1 MIITPSTNPSEDA
14 AQALT
19 LPEAHTLSSCAPEL
33 PPPETKLKAFD
44 PKTAD
49 TTAYR
54 KLRGE
59 TAEAWDN
66 EMVATMQVARQTG
79 LDAFIRAV
87 DEVRTVGME
96 KGKAA
101 FKTRYQKAFPDID
114 FTKPVTTRSTN
125 ATGEFVLS
133 VEQDGKSYTSKDP
146 AIIRAEA
153 LYAFLAHADTT
164 GAREGIPKGF
174 APSAVEALRLRL
186 HERKEF
192 ESRK

>member
-1 MIITPSTNPSEDA
+1 MIITLSTNRSGETAAARTFPEAEPHSPVSLELPDA
-14 AQALT
+14 A
-19 LPEAHTLSSCAPEL
+19 P
-33 PPPETKLKAFD
+33 KLKAFD

-49 TTAYR
+49 TAAFR

-79 LDAFIRAV
+79 LDAFIKAV

-96 KGKAA
+96 KGKAGL
-101 FKTRYQKAFPDID
+101 KKQYQKAFPEVD

-125 ATGEFVLS
+125 GTGDFVLT
-133 VEQDGKSYTSKDP
+133 VEQGGKSYTSKDP

-192 ESRK
+192 ESKK